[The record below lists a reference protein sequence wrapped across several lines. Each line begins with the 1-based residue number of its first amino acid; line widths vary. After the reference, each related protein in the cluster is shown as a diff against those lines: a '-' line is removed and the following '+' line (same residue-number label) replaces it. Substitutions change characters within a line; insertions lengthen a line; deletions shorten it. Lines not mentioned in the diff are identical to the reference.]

1 MPILDSKEIT
11 RYLNSDDYYFNLFD
25 INYTENEQK
34 TIKDFNITKENHF

>member
-11 RYLNSDDYYFNLFD
+11 KYLNSDDYYFNLFD

-34 TIKDFNITKENHF
+34 TTIHFKYNLHYI